1 MRYAVTDQP
10 AASEPADV
18 PETAT
23 ANLAAIM
30 RLAPDS
36 PYHAMVTSETSRR
49 KRLYELLA
57 DSDDPLWKEIGT
69 QLRDGQM
76 RLRDIWGV
84 DAYCTHLIDSI
95 DKHSS
100 DFPAALSKARE
111 QLEADQP
118 TRQWP

>member
-1 MRYAVTDQP
+1 MTDQP
-10 AASEPADV
+10 HQRAADQPADV
-18 PETAT
+18 AEAAT
-23 ANLAAIM
+23 ANLSAIM

-36 PYHAMVTSETSRR
+36 PYHALVASETSRR
-49 KRLYELLA
+49 NQLYELLA

-95 DKHSS
+95 DKNSG
-100 DFPAALSKARE
+100 DFPSALAKARE

-118 TRQWP
+118 THQWP

>member
-1 MRYAVTDQP
+1 MTDQP
-10 AASEPADV
+10 AADEPADV
-18 PETAT
+18 AETAT

-36 PYHAMVTSETSRR
+36 QYHTLVASETIRR
-49 KRLYELLA
+49 NQLYDLLA
-57 DSDDPLWKEIGT
+57 NSDDPLWREIGT

-76 RLRDIWGV
+76 RLRDVWGV
-84 DAYCTHLIDSI
+84 DAYCTHLVDAI

-100 DFPAALSKARE
+100 DFPSALAKARE

-118 TRQWP
+118 TRR